1 MNKQNRI
8 LFIDY
13 LRGLA
18 VIVMIEV
25 HVVNAF
31 LKPEIRNN
39 WWFEIINYINGLVA
53 PTFLFITGFAFIIAL
68 EKKWNDYLQY
78 NDILFK
84 QIKKIFQILIIG
96 YALHLPYFSFH
107 RFFFE
112 MNESAYL
119 NFLKV
124 DVLHC
129 IAFSLMF
136 LLFLVLVLKN
146 KNYLFYASLFFL
158 LLIIFLTPIIWNISF
173 KNFSTPIAMYFN
185 SQQGSM
191 FPIFPWASFIF
202 SGVVVAFLYLHFQSD
217 KKIFNKMI
225 LYSLIVIAI
234 TIIVKFIPFSFYTNL
249 NYYRTSPNFF
259 FQRIAIVIFLLGFLG
274 TLETKNKLKNSF
286 VNLVGSES
294 LLVYSIHL
302 LIIYGMFFDKKSIS
316 FIFGKTQ
323 NFLTTIL
330 LSISLIFFMTIVT
343 YFWNFIKKKKL
354 IYRRII
360 QYSTLTI
367 GLLFFFTH

>member
-18 VIVMIEV
+18 VIVMIEL

-68 EKKWNDYLQY
+68 GKKWNDYLQY